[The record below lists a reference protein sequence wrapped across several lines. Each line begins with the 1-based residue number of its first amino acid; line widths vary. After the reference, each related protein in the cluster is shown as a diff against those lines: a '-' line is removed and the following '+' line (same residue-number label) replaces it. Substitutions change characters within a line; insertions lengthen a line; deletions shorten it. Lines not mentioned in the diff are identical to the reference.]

1 MIGNEYLRVV
11 GERFRLMKKSAE
23 DAMKQVSDSALFLSD
38 HSESNS
44 IAVIVNH
51 LCGNMV
57 SRWTDFLTTDGEK
70 PYRNRSNEFVHH
82 FSGRQEMMKYWETGW
97 SKLFDT
103 LNHLK
108 SEDLLKVVTIR
119 NEPLSVI
126 EAIERQIHH
135 YAYHIGQIVY
145 ICKHFAV
152 DKWNSVYA

>member
-23 DAMKQVSDSALFLSD
+23 EAMRQVSDSALFLSD

-44 IAVIVNH
+44 VAVIVNH

-70 PYRNRSNEFVHH
+70 PFRDRNKEFVHH
-82 FSGRQEMMKYWETGW
+82 FSGRQEMMKYWELGW
-97 SKLFDT
+97 SKLFNT
-103 LNHLK
+103 LNELK

-126 EAIERQIHH
+126 EAIERQLYH

-152 DKWNSVYA
+152 EKWNSVYA

>member
-23 DAMKQVSDSALFLSD
+23 EAMKQVSDSALFLSD

-44 IAVIVNH
+44 VAVIVNH

-70 PYRNRSNEFVHH
+70 PFRDRSKEFVHH
-82 FSGRQEMMKYWETGW
+82 FSGRQEMMKYWELGW
-97 SKLFDT
+97 SKLFNT
-103 LNHLK
+103 LNQLK

-126 EAIERQIHH
+126 EAIERQLYH
-135 YAYHIGQIVY
+135 YGYHIGQIVY
-145 ICKHFAV
+145 ICKHYAV
-152 DKWNSVYA
+152 EKWNSVYA

>member
-23 DAMKQVSDSALFLSD
+23 EAMKQVSDSALFLNNGD
-38 HSESNS
+38 SNS

-82 FSGRQEMMKYWETGW
+82 FSGRQEMMKYWEIGW
-97 SKLFDT
+97 SQLFNT
-103 LNHLK
+103 LDHLK

-126 EAIERQIHH
+126 EAIERQMHH
-135 YAYHIGQIVY
+135 YAYHVGQIVY

-152 DKWNSVYA
+152 EKWNNVYA

>member
-70 PYRNRSNEFVHH
+70 PFRNRSNEFVHH

-103 LNHLK
+103 LNQLK

-126 EAIERQIHH
+126 EAIERQMHH
-135 YAYHIGQIVY
+135 YAYHVGQIVY

-152 DKWNSVYA
+152 EKWNNVYA

>member
-70 PYRNRSNEFVHH
+70 PFRNRSNEFVHH

-103 LNHLK
+103 LNQLK

-126 EAIERQIHH
+126 EAIERQMHH

>member
-23 DAMKQVSDSALFLSD
+23 EAMKQVSDSALFLSD

-70 PYRNRSNEFVHH
+70 PFRNRSNEFVHH
-82 FSGRQEMMKYWETGW
+82 FSGRKEMMKYWETGW

-103 LNHLK
+103 LDHLK

-126 EAIERQIHH
+126 EAIERQMHH